1 MGLPEKNTT
10 EGKFLSHHLKLLM
23 LTLIPRMLLSRLSTE
38 EGVKGPRT
46 FLARFYL
53 SLSTPFPLLSPGS
66 PSHKSFRF
74 LESESKTSLTG
85 PSAQRRN
92 KMSRSSRALS
102 LTKFPPHPSPH
113 FSPGATEVT
122 HLRGGGSGMRFGC
135 LCFPRR
141 RVLSQPRDHRD
152 RRARSAL
159 AL

>member
-1 MGLPEKNTT
+1 
-10 EGKFLSHHLKLLM
+10 M

-46 FLARFYL
+46 FLARFYS
-53 SLSTPFPLLSPGS
+53 SLSTLFPLLSPGS

-74 LESESKTSLTG
+74 LNSESKASLTG

-92 KMSRSSRALS
+92 RMSSSSRALS
-102 LTKFPPHPSPH
+102 LTKFLPHPSPH
-113 FSPGATEVT
+113 FSPAKGRKRSHWSDTPWGA
-122 HLRGGGSGMRFGC
+122 GGGGRGC
-135 LCFPRR
+135 GLGVCFPRR

-152 RRARSAL
+152 RSARSAL

>member
-74 LESESKTSLTG
+74 LDSESKTSLTG

-113 FSPGATEVT
+113 FSPAKGRKRSHWSDTPAG
-122 HLRGGGSGMRFGC
+122 RGVGDAVWVSVFSA
-135 LCFPRR
+135 P
-141 RVLSQPRDHRD
+141 
-152 RRARSAL
+152 ARSVTTPRPSR
-159 AL
+159 

>member
-10 EGKFLSHHLKLLM
+10 QGKFLSHHLKLVM

-53 SLSTPFPLLSPGS
+53 SLSTLFPLLSPGS

-74 LESESKTSLTG
+74 LNSESKASLTG

-92 KMSRSSRALS
+92 RMSRSSRALS
-102 LTKFPPHPSPH
+102 LTKFLPHPSPH
-113 FSPGATEVT
+113 FSPAKRRKRSHWSDTPWGA
-122 HLRGGGSGMRFGC
+122 GGGDAVWVSVFSA
-135 LCFPRR
+135 P
-141 RVLSQPRDHRD
+141 
-152 RRARSAL
+152 ARSVATPRPSR
-159 AL
+159 